1 MDLNVFA
8 FEFSYIFAC
17 LATMLK
23 LCFCFK
29 KLLFVFNILD
39 MTCQTIDLTEL
50 KFLWPVS
57 MTNNS
62 QNIIFSP
69 DYSVKT

>member
-23 LCFCFK
+23 LCSWFK
-29 KLLFVFNILD
+29 KLFVFKIMD

-62 QNIIFSP
+62 QKIILAL
-69 DYSVKT
+69 TAQ

>member
-23 LCFCFK
+23 FCSWFK
-29 KLLFVFNILD
+29 KLSFVFNILD
-39 MTCQTIDLTEL
+39 MTCQTIDLTGL

-62 QNIIFSP
+62 QKIILAL
-69 DYSVKT
+69 TTQ

>member
-8 FEFSYIFAC
+8 FEFIYIFAC

-23 LCFCFK
+23 LCSWFK
-29 KLLFVFNILD
+29 KLLFFFNILD
-39 MTCQTIDLTEL
+39 MTHQTIDLTEL

-62 QNIIFSP
+62 QKIILAL
-69 DYSVKT
+69 TTQ

>member
-23 LCFCFK
+23 LCSWFK
-29 KLLFVFNILD
+29 KRLFVFNILD
-39 MTCQTIDLTEL
+39 MTCQIIDLTKL

-62 QNIIFSP
+62 QKIILAL
-69 DYSVKT
+69 TTQ

>member
-8 FEFSYIFAC
+8 FEFIYIFAC

-23 LCFCFK
+23 LCSWFK
-29 KLLFVFNILD
+29 KLLFVFNIFD
-39 MTCQTIDLTEL
+39 MTYQAIDLTEL

-62 QNIIFSP
+62 QKIILAL
-69 DYSVKT
+69 TTQ